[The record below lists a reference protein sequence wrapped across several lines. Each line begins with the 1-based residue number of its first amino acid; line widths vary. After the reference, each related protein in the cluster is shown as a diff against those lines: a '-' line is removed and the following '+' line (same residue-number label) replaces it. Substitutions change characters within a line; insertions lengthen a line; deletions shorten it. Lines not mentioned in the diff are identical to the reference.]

1 MKEIKYLFTD
11 MDGTLLDSQKKI
23 SWRTRQRITEFISRG
38 GYFSVATGRST
49 EVSWPFIKDVGV
61 NLPAILLNGAAIYD
75 FQTKK
80 YLHKTY
86 LPQGCIKTVV
96 DDVLSIYPQ
105 VCIEAFEEGAPD
117 FLNKDC
123 IMDHEVLAEGH
134 EFHYKTLSS
143 TPSYMKILL
152 YGENKELKKIE
163 KHFRVSES
171 TEFRYTFSSPHYL
184 EILPLQA
191 TKGDAMTRISEKMGF
206 SLESTAA
213 IGDFNNDIEM
223 LKCAGVS
230 AAPENGVEA
239 VKTVADYIV
248 PSNDKDAVACFIEKF
263 CGAL

>member
-11 MDGTLLDSQKKI
+11 MDGTLLDSQKRI
-23 SWRTRQRITEFISRG
+23 SERTRQRIMEFISKG
-38 GYFSVATGRST
+38 GHFSVATGRST

-61 NLPAILLNGAAIYD
+61 NLPAILLNGAAVYD

-105 VCIEAFEEGAPD
+105 VCIEAFAEGPPD

-134 EFHYKTLSS
+134 EFHYKTLSN

-152 YGENKELKKIE
+152 YGENKELKKIA
-163 KHFRVSES
+163 KHFMGLEMA
-171 TEFRYTFSSPHYL
+171 EFRYTFSSPHYL
-184 EILPLQA
+184 EILPLLA
-191 TKGDAMTRISEKMGF
+191 TKGEAMTWISEKLGF

-223 LKCAGVS
+223 LECAGVS
-230 AAPENGVEA
+230 AAPENGVPA
-239 VKTVADYIV
+239 VKEAADYVV
-248 PSNDKDAVACFIEKF
+248 PSNDEDAVACFIEKF
-263 CGAL
+263 CGIL